1 MSMDFGVL
9 DFAVGI
15 NRLTAFPLDPKSYFE
30 SYDAA
35 VAAAATAEPAGSTN
49 TVYYYGNPVVVV
61 ENGKAKIYQIQPDKT
76 LSGVGEEIVINEN
89 VFTKDAE
96 GKLSLYGFA
105 TAVAGA
111 QLTVGTDGKLSWVK
125 PDTTTVD
132 GLSTKVAT
140 LETNIGNLQTEID
153 KKANSEDVYNK
164 TDIDGRFT
172 TVTEEIAK
180 KANAAEVYTKDEAD
194 LAIDAAVAGA
204 SHLTR
209 QIVTAQELAEL
220 IADPTTAAADNVI
233 YMQKFSSGEG
243 KDNYKEYMRFGTEG
257 NYSIELIGDT
267 SVDLT
272 DYAKTADINTA
283 LESYAKTTVTDNLAT
298 QIAANTTA
306 ISQKA
311 DTTVVETLSDKVDKN
326 IGDIAALTE
335 VVNGKANQNDLTA
348 LTTTVQGHTADL
360 ATLTNTVA
368 GKADASA
375 VTELT
380 TKVTKNT
387 NDLAALT
394 TAVDGKVDKVTS
406 EVNGKQ
412 VAWTLLSPTNK
423 TKLDNLVLN
432 EDDTVGI
439 SGSVAAEK
447 VTGLAD
453 WVTGQRDSTPG
464 LLSVADEAKLDG
476 IAEGAQVNVIEAIK
490 LAGQTENLAIIDKV
504 VELPFA
510 TGEVA
515 GIVKTSAEV
524 GLDSNNALEVKSL
537 NVNKLVQ
544 TEDVLLNCGGA
555 AAFTYNK

>member
-111 QLTVGTDGKLSWVK
+111 QLTVGADGKLSWVK

-132 GLSTKVAT
+132 GLSTKIAT
-140 LETNIGNLQTEID
+140 LETNVGNLQTEID

-164 TDIDGRFT
+164 TDIDGKLT
-172 TVTEEIAK
+172 TVAGEIAK
-180 KANAAEVYTKDEAD
+180 KANAADVYTKDEAD
-194 LAIDAAVAGA
+194 LAIDAAVATA

-209 QIVTAQELAEL
+209 QIVTTEELAAF
-220 IADPTTAAADNVI
+220 IADPTTAVDNVI
-233 YMQKFSSGEG
+233 YMQKVSSGKG
-243 KDNYKEYMRFGTEG
+243 KDNYKEYMRFGAEG
-257 NYSIELIGDT
+257 SYSIELIGDT

-272 DYAKTADINTA
+272 DYAKTADINTV
-283 LESYAKTTVTDNLAT
+283 LESYAKTTVTDNLST
-298 QIAANTTA
+298 QIAANATA

-311 DTTVVETLSDKVDKN
+311 DATVVETLSGKVDKN
-326 IGDIAALTE
+326 IGDITALTE
-335 VVNGKANQNDLTA
+335 AVNGKANQNDLTTLA
-348 LTTTVQGHTADL
+348 TTVEGHTADL
-360 ATLTNTVA
+360 ATLTQTVA

-394 TAVDGKVDKVTS
+394 ATVDGKVDKVTS

-412 VAWTLLSPTNK
+412 VPWTLLSPTNK

-432 EDDTVGI
+432 EDGTVGI

-464 LLSVADEAKLDG
+464 LLSAADEAKLDG

-490 LAGQTENLAIIDKV
+490 LAGQTENLAITDKV

>member
-9 DFAVGI
+9 DFPVGL

-140 LETNIGNLQTEID
+140 LETNIGNLQTEIG

-164 TDIDGRFT
+164 TDIDSRLT
-172 TVTEEIAK
+172 TVAGEIAK
-180 KANAAEVYTKDEAD
+180 KANAADVYTKDEAD

-209 QIVTAQELAEL
+209 QIVTAQELTAF
-220 IADPTTAAADNVI
+220 IANPTTAADNVI

-272 DYAKTADINTA
+272 DYAKTADVNTT

-298 QIAANTTA
+298 QIAANATA

-311 DTTVVETLSDKVDKN
+311 DTTVVETLSGKVDKN
-326 IGDIAALTE
+326 IGDITALTE

-360 ATLTNTVA
+360 ATLTQTVA

-387 NDLAALT
+387 NDLATLT
-394 TAVDGKVDKVTS
+394 TTVDGKVDKVTS
-406 EVNGKQ
+406 EINGKQ
-412 VAWTLLSPTNK
+412 VPWTLLSPTNK

-432 EDDTVGI
+432 EDGTVGI

-464 LLSVADEAKLDG
+464 LLSATDEAKLDG

-555 AAFTYNK
+555 AAFTY

>member
-1 MSMDFGVL
+1 
-9 DFAVGI
+9 
-15 NRLTAFPLDPKSYFE
+15 
-30 SYDAA
+30 
-35 VAAAATAEPAGSTN
+35 
-49 TVYYYGNPVVVV
+49 
-61 ENGKAKIYQIQPDKT
+61 
-76 LSGVGEEIVINEN
+76 
-89 VFTKDAE
+89 
-96 GKLSLYGFA
+96 
-105 TAVAGA
+105 
-111 QLTVGTDGKLSWVK
+111 
-125 PDTTTVD
+125 
-132 GLSTKVAT
+132 
-140 LETNIGNLQTEID
+140 
-153 KKANSEDVYNK
+153 
-164 TDIDGRFT
+164 
-172 TVTEEIAK
+172 
-180 KANAAEVYTKDEAD
+180 
-194 LAIDAAVAGA
+194 
-204 SHLTR
+204 
-209 QIVTAQELAEL
+209 
-220 IADPTTAAADNVI
+220 
-233 YMQKFSSGEG
+233 MQKFSSGEG

-272 DYAKTADINTA
+272 DYAKTADVNTT
-283 LESYAKTTVTDNLAT
+283 LESYAKTTVTDNLST

-306 ISQKA
+306 IGNKA
-311 DTTVVETLSDKVDKN
+311 DTTVVETLSGKVDKN
-326 IGDIAALTE
+326 IGDITALTE
-335 VVNGKANQNDLTA
+335 AVNGKASQADLTA
-348 LTTTVQGHTADL
+348 LTTTVEGHTADL

-387 NDLAALT
+387 NDIAALT
-394 TAVDGKVDKVTS
+394 TTVDGKVDKVTS
-406 EVNGKQ
+406 EINGEQ
-412 VAWTLLSPTNK
+412 VPWTLLSPTNK

-432 EDDTVGI
+432 EDGTVGI

-515 GIVKTSAEV
+515 GIVKTSAEI

-537 NVNKLVQ
+537 NVKKLVQ

>member
-164 TDIDGRFT
+164 TDIDGKLT
-172 TVTEEIAK
+172 TVAGEIAK
-180 KANAAEVYTKDEAD
+180 KANAADVYTKDEAD

-209 QIVTAQELAEL
+209 QIVTAEKLTEL
-220 IADPTTAAADNVI
+220 IADPTTAADNVI
-233 YMQKFSSGEG
+233 YMQKFSSGKG
-243 KDNYKEYMRFGTEG
+243 KDNYKEYMRFGAEG
-257 NYSIELIGDT
+257 SYSIELIGDT

-298 QIAANTTA
+298 QIAANATA

-311 DTTVVETLSDKVDKN
+311 DTTVVETLSGKVDKN
-326 IGDIAALTE
+326 IGDITALTE
-335 VVNGKANQNDLTA
+335 TVNGKASQADLTA

-387 NDLAALT
+387 NDLATLT
-394 TAVDGKVDKVTS
+394 TTVDGKVDKVTS

-432 EDDTVGI
+432 EDGTVGI

-464 LLSVADEAKLDG
+464 LLSAADEAKLDG

-555 AAFTYNK
+555 AAFTY

>member
-1 MSMDFGVL
+1 
-9 DFAVGI
+9 
-15 NRLTAFPLDPKSYFE
+15 
-30 SYDAA
+30 
-35 VAAAATAEPAGSTN
+35 
-49 TVYYYGNPVVVV
+49 
-61 ENGKAKIYQIQPDKT
+61 
-76 LSGVGEEIVINEN
+76 
-89 VFTKDAE
+89 
-96 GKLSLYGFA
+96 
-105 TAVAGA
+105 
-111 QLTVGTDGKLSWVK
+111 
-125 PDTTTVD
+125 
-132 GLSTKVAT
+132 
-140 LETNIGNLQTEID
+140 
-153 KKANSEDVYNK
+153 
-164 TDIDGRFT
+164 
-172 TVTEEIAK
+172 
-180 KANAAEVYTKDEAD
+180 
-194 LAIDAAVAGA
+194 
-204 SHLTR
+204 
-209 QIVTAQELAEL
+209 
-220 IADPTTAAADNVI
+220 
-233 YMQKFSSGEG
+233 MQKFSSGEG
-243 KDNYKEYMRFGTEG
+243 KDNYKEYMRFGAEG
-257 NYSIELIGDT
+257 SYSIELIGDT

-272 DYAKTADINTA
+272 DYAKTTDVNTA
-283 LESYAKTTVTDNLAT
+283 LESYAKTTVTNNLAT
-298 QIAANTTA
+298 QIAANATA
-306 ISQKA
+306 IGNKA
-311 DTTVVETLSDKVDKN
+311 DATVVETLSGKVDKN
-326 IGDIAALTE
+326 IGDITALTE
-335 VVNGKANQNDLTA
+335 VVNGKASQADLTA

-360 ATLTNTVA
+360 TTLTQTVA

-387 NDLAALT
+387 NDLATLT
-394 TAVDGKVDKVTS
+394 TTVDGKVDKVTS
-406 EVNGKQ
+406 EINGEQ
-412 VAWTLLSPTNK
+412 VPWTLLSPTNK

-432 EDDTVGI
+432 EDGTVGI

-515 GIVKTSAEV
+515 GIVKTSAEI

>member
-9 DFAVGI
+9 DFAVGL

-49 TVYYYGNPVVVV
+49 TAYYYGNPVVVV

-164 TDIDGRFT
+164 TDIDGRLT
-172 TVTEEIAK
+172 TVAGEIAK
-180 KANAAEVYTKDEAD
+180 KANAADVYTKDEAD

-209 QIVTAQELAEL
+209 QIVTAQELAAF
-220 IADPTTAAADNVI
+220 IANPATAADNVI
-233 YMQKFSSGEG
+233 YMQKFSSGKG
-243 KDNYKEYMRFGTEG
+243 KDNYKEYMRFGAEG
-257 NYSIELIGDT
+257 SYSIELIGDT

-272 DYAKTADINTA
+272 DYAKTTDVNTA
-283 LESYAKTTVTDNLAT
+283 LESYAKTTVTNDLAT
-298 QIAANTTA
+298 QIAANATA

-311 DTTVVETLSDKVDKN
+311 DTTVVETLSGKVDKN
-326 IGDIAALTE
+326 IGDITALTE
-335 VVNGKANQNDLTA
+335 AVNGKANQNDLTA

-360 ATLTNTVA
+360 ATLTQTVA
-368 GKADASA
+368 GKANASA

-387 NDLAALT
+387 NDIAALT
-394 TAVDGKVDKVTS
+394 ATVDGKVDKVTS
-406 EVNGKQ
+406 EINGEQ
-412 VAWTLLSPTNK
+412 VPWTLLSPTNK

-432 EDDTVGI
+432 EDGTVGI

-453 WVTGQRDSTPG
+453 WVTGQRDGTPG

-515 GIVKTSAEV
+515 GIVKTSAEI

-537 NVNKLVQ
+537 NVKKLVQ

>member
-140 LETNIGNLQTEID
+140 LETNIGNLQTEIG

-164 TDIDGRFT
+164 TDIDGKLT
-172 TVTEEIAK
+172 TVAGEIAK
-180 KANAAEVYTKDEAD
+180 KANSEDVYTKDEAD

-209 QIVTAQELAEL
+209 QIVTAQELAAF
-220 IADPTTAAADNVI
+220 IANPATASDNVI

-257 NYSIELIGDT
+257 SYSIELIGDT

-298 QIAANTTA
+298 QIAANATA

-311 DTTVVETLSDKVDKN
+311 DTTVVETLSGKVDKN

-335 VVNGKANQNDLTA
+335 AVNGKANQNDLAT
-348 LTTTVQGHTADL
+348 LTTTVEGHTADL
-360 ATLTNTVA
+360 ATLTQTIA

-394 TAVDGKVDKVTS
+394 ATVDGKVDKVTS
-406 EVNGKQ
+406 EVDGKQ

-432 EDDTVGI
+432 EDGTVGI

-490 LAGQTENLAIIDKV
+490 LAGQTENLAIVDKV

>member
-9 DFAVGI
+9 DFAVGL

-49 TVYYYGNPVVVV
+49 TAYYYGNPVVVV

-105 TAVAGA
+105 TATAGA
-111 QLTVGTDGKLSWVK
+111 QLTVGADGKLSWVK

-164 TDIDGRFT
+164 TDIDGRLT

-180 KANAAEVYTKDEAD
+180 KANAADVYTKDEAD

-209 QIVTAQELAEL
+209 QIVTTEELAAF
-220 IADPTTAAADNVI
+220 IADPTTAADNVI
-233 YMQKFSSGEG
+233 YMQKFSSGKG
-243 KDNYKEYMRFGTEG
+243 KDNYKEYMRFGAEG
-257 NYSIELIGDT
+257 SYSIELIGDT

-298 QIAANTTA
+298 QIAANATA

-311 DTTVVETLSDKVDKN
+311 DTTVVETLSGKVDKN
-326 IGDIAALTE
+326 TGDITALTE
-335 VVNGKANQNDLTA
+335 AVNEKANQNDLTA
-348 LTTTVQGHTADL
+348 LTTTVEGHTADL

-394 TAVDGKVDKVTS
+394 TTVDGKVDKVTS
-406 EVNGKQ
+406 EVDGKQ

-432 EDDTVGI
+432 EDGTVGI

-464 LLSVADEAKLDG
+464 LLSAADEAKLDG

-555 AAFTYNK
+555 AAFTY

>member
-9 DFAVGI
+9 DFSVGF

-164 TDIDGRFT
+164 TDIDGKLT
-172 TVTEEIAK
+172 TVAGEIAK
-180 KANAAEVYTKDEAD
+180 KANAADVYTKDEAD

-209 QIVTAQELAEL
+209 QIVTAQELAAF
-220 IADPTTAAADNVI
+220 IANPATASDNVI

-243 KDNYKEYMRFGTEG
+243 KDNYKEYMRFGIEG
-257 NYSIELIGDT
+257 SYSIELIGDT

-298 QIAANTTA
+298 QIAANATA

-311 DTTVVETLSDKVDKN
+311 DTTVVETLSGKVDKN
-326 IGDIAALTE
+326 IEDITALTE
-335 VVNGKANQNDLTA
+335 AVNGKANQNDLTA
-348 LTTTVQGHTADL
+348 LATTVEGHTADL
-360 ATLTNTVA
+360 ATLTQTVA

-387 NDLAALT
+387 DDLAALT
-394 TAVDGKVDKVTS
+394 TTVDGKVDKVTS
-406 EVNGKQ
+406 EVDGKQ

-432 EDDTVGI
+432 EDGTVGI

-464 LLSVADEAKLDG
+464 LLSAADEAKLDG

-555 AAFTYNK
+555 AAFTY